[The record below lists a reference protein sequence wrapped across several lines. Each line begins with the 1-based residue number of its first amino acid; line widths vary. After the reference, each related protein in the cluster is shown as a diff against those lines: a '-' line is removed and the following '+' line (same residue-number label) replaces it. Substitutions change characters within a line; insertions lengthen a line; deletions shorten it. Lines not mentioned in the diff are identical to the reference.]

1 MSWFGAY
8 DMAGNVKEW
17 CWNEAGSGKRYI
29 LGGTWDEPLYMF
41 NNADARFPVERS
53 QFRIPLR
60 GTEQAPC
67 RLRDRA

>member
-29 LGGTWDEPLYMF
+29 LGGAWDEPLYMF
-41 NNADARFPVERS
+41 NECRRS
-53 QFRIPLR
+53 L
-60 GTEQAPC
+60 TV
-67 RLRDRA
+67 